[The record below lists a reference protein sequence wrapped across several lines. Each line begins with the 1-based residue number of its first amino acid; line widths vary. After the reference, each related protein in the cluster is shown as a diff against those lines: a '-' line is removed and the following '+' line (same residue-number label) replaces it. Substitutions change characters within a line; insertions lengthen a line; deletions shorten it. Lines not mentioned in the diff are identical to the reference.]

1 MSNATAQRRVDL
13 DAIRNHAV
21 MAPEKGPE
29 IKAANENTGNDANN
43 KVRPVA
49 PVVLCGDDAR
59 QGVTGHN
66 VRYVLGFGL
75 LGAVVGIATVAFV
88 VGYSFAVMPPG

>member
-13 DAIRNHAV
+13 DAIRDHAV
-21 MAPEKGPE
+21 KAPEKGPE
-29 IKAANENTGNDANN
+29 TKAANENTGNNANN
-43 KVRPVA
+43 RAWPVA
-49 PVVLCGDDAR
+49 PLVLCGDDAR

-75 LGAVVGIATVAFV
+75 LGAVVAITAVAFI
-88 VGYSFAVMPPG
+88 VGYSFAVIPPG

>member
-1 MSNATAQRRVDL
+1 MGHAAVRNFAKLLGTIFHVGANAPKIEMEAAWENAGNAT
-13 DAIRNHAV
+13 
-21 MAPEKGPE
+21 
-29 IKAANENTGNDANN
+29 NN
-43 KVRPVA
+43 GVKPVA

-75 LGAVVGIATVAFV
+75 LGAVLGLAVVAFL
-88 VGYSFAVMPPG
+88 A